1 MKTAV
6 VILNWNTKNYL
17 EKFVPGILR
26 SIEGEDAELV
36 VADSAST
43 DGSMQMM
50 AEKFPS
56 VRRIELDKNYGF
68 TGGYNRALEQVDAE
82 YFVLLNSDIE
92 VPDGWLRPLT
102 ETLDL
107 NPDVGACA
115 PKLHSWYEKDKFE
128 YAGAAGGYIDSFG
141 FPFCRGRIMK
151 MVETD
156 EGQYDTPADVMWA
169 TGACLMVRSELFNFL
184 GGLDDRFF
192 AHMEEIDLC
201 WKMQLDG
208 YKVRIVPE
216 SVVYHIGGGT
226 LPQTSPWK
234 LKLNYRNNL
243 MLLENNLS
251 VTYGLE
257 MMRKA
262 IRAGKRSED
271 IDLEKIAK
279 KAVGRAERRIFWR
292 MVVDGC
298 TAAAYLLMLKRDL
311 FKAVLQAH
319 GEFKKLSRKWS
330 PYDVEQYLA
339 SIAGPEDG
347 YFDENSLPE
356 VRGIYGHWIIPRAI
370 FLGQRAFAAVRKYF

>member
-1 MKTAV
+1 
-6 VILNWNTKNYL
+6 
-17 EKFVPGILR
+17 
-26 SIEGEDAELV
+26 
-36 VADSAST
+36 
-43 DGSMQMM
+43 MQMM

-68 TGGYNRALEQVDAE
+68 TGGYNRALEQIDAE

-92 VPDGWLRPLT
+92 VPDGWLHPLT
-102 ETLDL
+102 ETLGR

-156 EGQYDTPADVMWA
+156 EGQYDTPADVLWA
-169 TGACLMVRSELFNFL
+169 TGACLMVRSELFNSL

-243 MLLENNLS
+243 MLLENNLPI
-251 VTYGLE
+251 TYALE
-257 MMRKA
+257 MLRKE
-262 IRAGKRSED
+262 IRAGKRYED
-271 IDLEKIAK
+271 IDLEKIGKMA
-279 KAVGRAERRIFWR
+279 ARRAERRIFWR

-330 PYDVEQYLA
+330 PHNVEQYLA
-339 SIAGPEDG
+339 SIAVPEDG
-347 YFDENSLPE
+347 YFDENSMPE

>member
-1 MKTAV
+1 
-6 VILNWNTKNYL
+6 
-17 EKFVPGILR
+17 
-26 SIEGEDAELV
+26 
-36 VADSAST
+36 
-43 DGSMQMM
+43 MQMM

-68 TGGYNRALEQVDAE
+68 TGGYNRALEQIDAE

-92 VPDGWLRPLT
+92 VPDGWLHPLT
-102 ETLDL
+102 ETLDR

-156 EGQYDTPADVMWA
+156 ESQYDTPADVLWA
-169 TGACLMVRSELFNFL
+169 SGACLMVRSELFNSL

-243 MLLENNLS
+243 MLLENNLPI
-251 VTYGLE
+251 TYALE
-257 MMRKA
+257 MLRKK
-262 IRAGKRSED
+262 IRAGKRYED
-271 IDLEKIAK
+271 IDLEKIGKMA
-279 KAVGRAERRIFWR
+279 ARRAERRIFWR
-292 MVVDGC
+292 MVVDWC

-330 PYDVEQYLA
+330 PHNVEQYLA

-347 YFDENSLPE
+347 YFDENSMPE